1 MNAGTPDDIPAS
13 PLKAMA
19 LTVTLGVIAC
29 GAAAVA
35 FSFTIRYL
43 SATHAGPI
51 AETASILLYGAIIL
65 GIAAWLAR
73 VGQRAMKMTPSAAA
87 KRYRRRFMIAMG
99 LYVLTLT
106 GAIEAYRLALLQAG
120 GALAYG
126 LAILPALPLM
136 GAIAAMGLYLKEETD
151 EFERAIQAE
160 SALWATGGL
169 LAIAT
174 VWGFLEMFGLVP
186 HVESWVAFPA
196 WAVFLAPAQVITRR
210 RYR

>member
-19 LTVTLGVIAC
+19 LTVTLGVVTC
-29 GAAAVA
+29 GGAAAAFIVA
-35 FSFTIRYL
+35 ANYL
-43 SATHAGPI
+43 QAIHAGLV
-51 AETASILLYGAIIL
+51 AETAAILIYGAVIVGL
-65 GIAAWLAR
+65 ASWLAS
-73 VGQRAMKMTPSAAA
+73 VGMRAMRATPSAAA
-87 KRYRRRFMIAMG
+87 KRYRRRFTIAMG
-99 LYVLTLT
+99 FYVLALT
-106 GAIEAYRLALLQAG
+106 GAIVAWQALRPEA
-120 GALAYG
+120 ALAYG

-136 GAIAAMGLYLKEETD
+136 GAIAAMGFYLKEETD

-169 LAIAT
+169 LAVAT

-186 HVESWVAFPA
+186 HVQSWVAFPA
-196 WAVFLAPAQVITRR
+196 WAIFLAPAQVIARR